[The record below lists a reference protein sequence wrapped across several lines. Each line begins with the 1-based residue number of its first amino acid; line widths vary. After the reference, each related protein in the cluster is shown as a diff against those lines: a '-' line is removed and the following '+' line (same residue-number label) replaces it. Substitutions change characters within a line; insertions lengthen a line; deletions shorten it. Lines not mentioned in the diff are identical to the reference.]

1 MFDILATTSNPEII
15 KGVYKDELP
24 VTYNAP
30 KPEKI
35 MFTEDDL
42 YHSDTFAFGSIIGS
56 ITNKSTSGY
65 ALMPIIEKKYG
76 KDSEE
81 YKILNSRLQQCCKA
95 QSSQIDKTKIGRE
108 VKGIPKIW
116 IEKQENEVYNHIL
129 LNKYPYFFRYL
140 YKNADSSYKKYLE
153 KYNKICNRCFGI
165 SITELESLPKKT
177 TEQIKFLDN
186 YYEYMPLI
194 YSDSTMNLLCRYIES
209 INFEISKKIKVK
221 NNPDLYNIYKNL
233 EFSYSKELYTKIKN
247 IMNNYFSNKR
257 CQSISN
263 SIFDNDICIL
273 DSVDSLRAEF
283 SNLKCDINSI
293 VNCLI
298 DYFYIEKPS
307 SNKEILWEL
316 YGDILY
322 QNVKNNTDSPIIFP
336 LPDDSGDI
344 IYMGKKYKY
353 KEIDTFGL

>member
-1 MFDILATTSNPEII
+1 
-15 KGVYKDELP
+15 
-24 VTYNAP
+24 
-30 KPEKI
+30 
-35 MFTEDDL
+35 
-42 YHSDTFAFGSIIGS
+42 
-56 ITNKSTSGY
+56 
-65 ALMPIIEKKYG
+65 
-76 KDSEE
+76 
-81 YKILNSRLQQCCKA
+81 
-95 QSSQIDKTKIGRE
+95 
-108 VKGIPKIW
+108 
-116 IEKQENEVYNHIL
+116 
-129 LNKYPYFFRYL
+129 
-140 YKNADSSYKKYLE
+140 
-153 KYNKICNRCFGI
+153 
-165 SITELESLPKKT
+165 
-177 TEQIKFLDN
+177 
-186 YYEYMPLI
+186 MPLI

-221 NNPDLYNIYKNL
+221 NNPDLYNIYKNSD
-233 EFSYSKELYTKIKN
+233 FSYSKELHTKIKN

-322 QNVKNNTDSPIIFP
+322 QNVKNNTDSPIMFP
-336 LPDDSGDI
+336 LPDDSGNI